1 MSKVKCQKMKKIL
14 LLCAIIFLIS
24 CKSEEKKEN
33 LYPESKAEK
42 QTPEQLGQELFEGKG
57 NCVACHQKEQKI
69 IGPSLQEIAKIYK
82 DKNGNMV
89 NFLKGNEEPIVDPS
103 QFEVMKTNFAI
114 TKQMSDDE
122 LKALETYIFSHLK

>member
-1 MSKVKCQKMKKIL
+1 MAKTKTMYKKL
-14 LLCAIIFLIS
+14 LFLLAIVLFFS

-57 NCVACHQKEQKI
+57 NCIACHQKDQKI

-89 NFLKGNEEPIVDPS
+89 SFLKGNKEPIVDPS
-103 QFEVMKTNFAI
+103 QFEVMKTNFSI
-114 TKQMSDDE
+114 TKNMSEAE
-122 LKALETYIFSHLK
+122 LKALESYIFSHLK

>member
-1 MSKVKCQKMKKIL
+1 MKNVL
-14 LLCAIIFLIS
+14 LLFSLLLLIS

-33 LYPESKAEK
+33 LYPETQTEK

-57 NCVACHQKEQKI
+57 NCIACHQKEQKI
-69 IGPSLQEIAKIYK
+69 IGPSLMEIAKTYK

-89 NFLKGNEEPIVDPS
+89 SFLKGNEAPIVDAS

-114 TKQMSDDE
+114 TKNMSDEE
-122 LKALETYIFSHLK
+122 LKALEGYIFSHLK

>member
-1 MSKVKCQKMKKIL
+1 MKNVL
-14 LLCAIIFLIS
+14 LLFSLLLLIS

-33 LYPESKAEK
+33 LYPETQTEK

-57 NCVACHQKEQKI
+57 NCIACHQKEQKI
-69 IGPSLQEIAKIYK
+69 IGPSLMEIAKTYK

-89 NFLKGNEEPIVDPS
+89 SFLKGNEAPIVDPS

-114 TKQMSDDE
+114 TKNMSDEE
-122 LKALETYIFSHLK
+122 LKALEVYIFSHLK